1 MHDLIY
7 SAQESGFDPN
17 CRYENPHYFDGKV
30 TPSKGVLVIGD
41 WPKVVKAYKDAGIP
55 VEIQKTVDGKT
66 AEQPQQQAKNEANDP
81 YPNMTDEQL
90 RSAIEKATG
99 TLPHPNTG
107 RKKLVSMLADA
118 DKAANTPVQQATN
131 EVTPQGLNQ

>member
-1 MHDLIY
+1 MADDKIIY
-7 SAQESGFDPN
+7 EPHPVAPERKQELREKGYTIIDARFKPVNAQSGKP
-17 CRYENPHYFDGKV
+17 
-30 TPSKGVLVIGD
+30 
-41 WPKVVKAYKDAGIP
+41 
-55 VEIQKTVDGKT
+55 
-66 AEQPQQQAKNEANDP
+66 AEPPQQQAKNEANDP

>member
-17 CRYENPHYFDGKV
+17 YRYENPLYFNGNV
-30 TPSKGVLVIGD
+30 TPSNGILVIGD

-55 VEIQKTVDGKT
+55 VEIQKTVDAKP
-66 AEQPQQQAKNEANDP
+66 AEQPQPQAKNEANDP

-90 RSAIEKATG
+90 RAAIGKATG

-118 DKAANTPVQQATN
+118 DKAANAQQG
-131 EVTPQGLNQ
+131 QNQ